1 MTARLPPSV
10 LSHHPLRR
18 WLRLALYGLLAA
30 SALGQET
37 GVFEHL
43 ADFERPGR
51 QPLGSLVLHANG
63 QLYGTTVA
71 GGTWDRGTV
80 YQVTPAGIR
89 TTVHA
94 FAPDEGSAPVAGLV
108 SDTEGTLYGT
118 TAEGGA
124 NGFGT
129 VFTITPAGVFT
140 TLVHFT
146 GTDGAAP
153 GSVPGGLVRHPGG
166 LFYGTTGGGGAHG
179 WGTVYRMTVDGILT
193 SMVAF
198 SGSDGTLLGG
208 EPHGAMVVD
217 GNNLFGVTRSGGS
230 SGMGT
235 LFRVT
240 IGGQAEVLRE
250 FAGTDGRSP
259 LGGLVFHS
267 DGFLYGTTEFGG
279 DGGVGV
285 AFRINPET
293 PSQFTLLH
301 HFADPTGSQPIG
313 SLVVEAAGSLLGA
326 TSSGGVDGWGG
337 LFRLEISGAYESLG
351 SFSGRAGATP
361 GASPRSGLVVGPE
374 ANLYGVT
381 SAGGPGQH
389 GVIYRID
396 ATGQYGKVTDFS
408 PERGWAPSG
417 APVLDGGQGLLF
429 PMAMGGSSGLGLIAA
444 IRSDGSVDTIQELS
458 LTSGGR
464 LADSLAPSTDGWLG
478 VAGEGGAS
486 DRGAIVLHDSENPP
500 RALAHLTSSIGEGVR
515 GPLLEGE
522 SGVFYG
528 VAERSGLIGEGAVFK
543 VDLTGKLERLFR
555 FTGTSGAFA
564 GSRPQAPLA
573 RSADG
578 SLFGVTEGGGLADQ
592 GVIYRIAPDGGF
604 SIVAEFEAS
613 GPRRP
618 RGGLTATA
626 SGRLFGTTSQGGPA
640 DAGTVFE
647 LNPTDGSWVVVAA
660 FTAADG
666 VLPGA
671 MPIGPLT
678 LGASGRM
685 YGMTAD
691 GPGGWGTAFV
701 VDPTAGTESLV
712 VFTGSDGAA
721 PGITTSRP
729 EAQVEWFGGLQEAAD
744 GTIHGVTPAGGV
756 GGGGTVFRLRSILTL
771 ESWKQAFLG
780 DSVAPDLGDPDGDG
794 MSNLLE
800 YALQLSPI
808 VPNPDPVSPEIRSAG
823 GQIRLGLALTRDPA
837 RSDVTMV
844 IESASSPFGPWTL
857 TAESRFGAPF
867 AGEGQVQEVADASGL
882 WNVLVLDPLP
892 TTDLSPR
899 FVRFRVSR

>member
-1 MTARLPPSV
+1 M
-10 LSHHPLRR
+10 
-18 WLRLALYGLLAA
+18 
-30 SALGQET
+30 
-37 GVFEHL
+37 FEHL

-51 QPLGSLVLHANG
+51 QPLGGLVLHANG
-63 QLYGTTVA
+63 RLYGTTVA

-108 SDTEGTLYGT
+108 PDPEGTLYGT

-124 NGFGT
+124 HGFGT
-129 VFTITPAGVFT
+129 VFSITPTGVYT

-146 GTDGAAP
+146 GTDGGAP

-166 LFYGTTGGGGAHG
+166 SFYGTTGGGGTHG
-179 WGTVYRMTVDGILT
+179 WGTVYRLTADGILT
-193 SMVAF
+193 FLVAF
-198 SGSDGTLLGG
+198 SGSDGTLPGG

-217 GNNLFGVTRSGGS
+217 GDNLFGVTRSGGS

-240 IGGQAEVLRE
+240 PGGQAEVLRE

-259 LGGLVFHS
+259 LGGLVPHP

-285 AFRINPET
+285 AFRINPDT
-293 PSQFTLLH
+293 PSQYSVLH
-301 HFADPTGSQPIG
+301 HFADPTGSQPVG

-337 LFRLEISGAYESLG
+337 LFRLEVSGVYESLA
-351 SFSGRAGATP
+351 SFSGGAGATP
-361 GASPRSGLVVGPE
+361 GASPRSGLVIGPE
-374 ANLYGVT
+374 ANFYGAA
-381 SAGGPGQH
+381 SAGGAGQR

-396 ATGQYGKVTDFS
+396 AAGQYAKVAGFS
-408 PERGWAPSG
+408 PDRGWAPSG
-417 APVLDGGQGLLF
+417 APVLGGDQGLLF

-444 IRSDGSVDTIQELS
+444 VRSDGTVDTVQELS
-458 LTSGGR
+458 PASGGR
-464 LADSLAPSTDGWLG
+464 LADSFTASTDGWLG
-478 VAGEGGAS
+478 VAGEGGTF
-486 DRGAIVLHDSENPP
+486 DRGAIVLHDSENTS

-515 GPLLEGE
+515 GPLVEGE

-528 VAERSGLIGEGAVFK
+528 VAERSGLIGEGAVFR
-543 VDLTGKLERLFR
+543 VDLAGKLERLFR

-604 SIVAEFEAS
+604 SIVAQFEAS

-626 SGRLFGTTSQGGPA
+626 SGRVFGTTSQGGSA

-647 LNPTDGSWVVVAA
+647 LDPANGSWVVVAA
-660 FTAADG
+660 FTSTDG
-666 VLPGA
+666 ALPGA
-671 MPIGPLT
+671 VPIGPLT
-678 LGASGRM
+678 LGPSGRL

-691 GPGGWGTAFV
+691 GPGGWGTAFA

-712 VFTGSDGAA
+712 VFTGTDGVAL
-721 PGITTSRP
+721 GITTARP
-729 EAQVEWFGGLQEAAD
+729 EAQVEWFGGLQEAVD
-744 GTIHGVTPAGGV
+744 GTIHGVTPGGGV
-756 GGGGTVFRLRSILTL
+756 GGGGTIFRLRSNLTL

-780 DSVAPDLGDPDGDG
+780 DSAAPDLGDPDGDDL
-794 MSNLLE
+794 SNLME

-808 VPNPDPVSPEIRSAG
+808 VANPNPVSPKTRTVG
-823 GQIRLGLALTRDPA
+823 GQVRLGLALTRDPV
-837 RSDVTMV
+837 RTDVTMV
-844 IESASSPFGPWTL
+844 IESAASPFGPWTQ
-857 TAESRFGAPF
+857 TAESRSGAPF
-867 AGEGQVQEVADASGL
+867 AGPGLVQEVADTSGL
-882 WNVLVLDPLP
+882 WSAVIYDSVP
-892 TTDLSPR
+892 TTNVSPR